1 MLGSQA
7 RLGCEMTDHPIF
19 ERFSVV
25 PSETTGAHVFDF
37 IGGATR
43 VAYNRSWAT
52 HAIAAGKTVSPNFPP
67 KNEHYLDWVAV
78 LTAASKG
85 RGVFRMAEF
94 GAGWGPWLVRG
105 ALAAKQRRDIQSCEL
120 LAVEADPTHYKWLVE
135 HFEDNGLQA
144 DQHHLIA
151 GAVSLRSESLRFPD
165 IADPDLNYGASVKS
179 AANTKNTIE
188 ISGYAIEDLLSRFSG
203 PLDLLH
209 IDIQGAEYDVLP
221 PAMELLKGS
230 VKAIMVGTH
239 SNDELHENLA
249 RLFQEH
255 GWEERLNLGRN
266 RLNETP
272 WGEIQTNDGFLWFEN
287 CQLNQRAAP

>member
-1 MLGSQA
+1 
-7 RLGCEMTDHPIF
+7 MTDHPIF

-25 PSETTGAHVFDF
+25 PSETTGIHVFDF

-67 KNEHYLDWVAV
+67 KNEHYLDWIAV
-78 LTAASKG
+78 LTAASKA

-105 ALAAKQRRDIQSCEL
+105 ALAAKQRQDIQSHEL

-135 HFEDNGLQA
+135 HFEDNGLEP

-151 GAVSLRSESLRFPD
+151 GAVSLRSKSLRFPD

-179 AANTKNTIE
+179 AANTKDTIE
-188 ISGYAIEDLLSRFSG
+188 ISGHTIEDLLSRFSG

-209 IDIQGAEYDVLP
+209 IDIQGEEYDVLP
-221 PAMELLKGS
+221 PAVDLLKSS

-249 RLFQEH
+249 GLFQEG
-255 GWEERLNLGRN
+255 GWDERLNLGRN
-266 RLNETP
+266 RVNETP

-287 CQLNQRAAP
+287 SRMKQSAAF